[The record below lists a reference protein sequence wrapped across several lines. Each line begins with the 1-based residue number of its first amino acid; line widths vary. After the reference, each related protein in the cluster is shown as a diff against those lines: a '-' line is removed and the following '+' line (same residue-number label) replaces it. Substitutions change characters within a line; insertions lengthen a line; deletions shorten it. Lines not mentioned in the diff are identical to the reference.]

1 MAKEAGGDDTD
12 EGTGKNAGVIGRMGG
27 RDQKKVDEDY
37 ELFLRDIEED
47 DEMRAAVNLYKS
59 QNDGSSAGAGNYGM
73 CGRAYSPRFL
83 WSWPSAKTSVMGAEQ
98 LSSVMAAVGKK
109 VDPELKERIERESEV
124 TFGTAR
130 LWDDGVIPPSH
141 TRRVL
146 GMGLQAAMTGNVE
159 SKKTTFGVFRM

>member
-59 QNDGSSAGAGNYGM
+59 QNDGSSAGAGSGM
-73 CGRAYSPRFL
+73 AGGKTKRQRAREN
-83 WSWPSAKTSVMGAEQ
+83 AMDVEDDV
-98 LSSVMAAVGKK
+98 SSTPV
-109 VDPELKERIERESEV
+109 PE
-124 TFGTAR
+124 GTATESSMTDAEEEEEEPDFPEVK
-130 LWDDGVIPPSH
+130 LDELLDDFDDM
-141 TRRVL
+141 TL
-146 GMGLQAAMTGNVE
+146 GESGGN
-159 SKKTTFGVFRM
+159 